1 MPLLSSIRAT
11 NAAFSH
17 LISPAPVAVFIG
29 GTAGIGEGMAR
40 AFAAHTKGNSN
51 IILVGRNKDAADRIL
66 ASLPT
71 PETAGSSPPAL
82 ARDFIQCDATL
93 MKNVQTAAQTII
105 SKYPKIN
112 YLVLSTGYLTLAGRD
127 ESIEGIDKK
136 LAVQYYARWHF
147 IRELAPA
154 LKRAKDANEEGAVMN
169 VFAAGKGGPIDVDD
183 LGLKENYSVKSS
195 ALAAPTYTD
204 LMLESFAIRYP
215 TIPLIHAYPGI
226 VRTSLLS
233 SSPSALLRYS
243 NYLLTTIFR
252 PLTVSAADC
261 AEYLWHGIYTSS
273 AKPGAYR
280 VGSDGEDL
288 GKKNYHGNEEQRTRL
303 WEHTEEVIEAA
314 LKT

>member
-127 ESIEGIDKK
+127 NQSK
-136 LAVQYYARWHF
+136 
-147 IRELAPA
+147 ELTRSWLYSTTP
-154 LKRAKDANEEGAVMN
+154 
-169 VFAAGKGGPIDVDD
+169 GGT
-183 LGLKENYSVKSS
+183 LSVNWRLHSS
-195 ALAAPTYTD
+195 ALRMPMKRAP
-204 LMLESFAIRYP
+204 
-215 TIPLIHAYPGI
+215 
-226 VRTSLLS
+226 
-233 SSPSALLRYS
+233 
-243 NYLLTTIFR
+243 
-252 PLTVSAADC
+252 
-261 AEYLWHGIYTSS
+261 
-273 AKPGAYR
+273 
-280 VGSDGEDL
+280 
-288 GKKNYHGNEEQRTRL
+288 
-303 WEHTEEVIEAA
+303 
-314 LKT
+314 